1 MFLLGSP
8 RSGTTFLSSVVTSA
22 NDVEEFVGI
31 LAPSRLMHLLAKL
44 EKSKSDHCKSITACI
59 RDVFWH
65 AFIKSRTWRTE
76 RFVKFL
82 KGKTSLIDLFKPFS
96 VENSLFTYKEP
107 LMCLAASVF
116 AKEFNSSKFVHI
128 IRDGRD
134 VAASFSSEIP

>member
-1 MFLLGSP
+1 MQKADLSKIKKLFARGFSSSF
-8 RSGTTFLSSVVTSA
+8 RSSWSCVFAWISSIRNPFSFSVVTSA

-44 EKSKSDHCKSITACI
+44 EKSKSGHCKSITACI

-96 VENSLFTYKEP
+96 VKTVSLPTK
-107 LMCLAASVF
+107 
-116 AKEFNSSKFVHI
+116 NH
-128 IRDGRD
+128 
-134 VAASFSSEIP
+134 